1 MPDRCRVE
9 DLFDWEAVAKE
20 TKMSPEA
27 LLDATFG
34 PGPRRAGLLRTRRGT
49 AQWPLTEE
57 GRRQL
62 GVLVIPDFVQG
73 MKKPRFW
80 VISSILKLEQGFP
93 GKNEKVDKSK
103 AFTELPSALDSI
115 RSRLQRLLRFDDF
128 DADTVNDAGVA
139 ESLRRYA
146 MSAATRGGRQGALS
160 QAFVQRYELDGD
172 EMTSNRKQALGMHFD
187 SRNANAEVVIGLSL
201 GEDQGHIFFSRSG
214 PHKGQPFPLS
224 LALEER
230 GDGILVELP
239 RRALYM
245 FYGFARYHLRH
256 GVPWHHDA
264 ARGGYRR
271 VTVTLRS
278 VPRPMPA
285 APAAKR
291 RRKDGEDAKQRRLME
306 MLQSFAQPL
315 EKAAPLIDLTD

>member
-1 MPDRCRVE
+1 MSSPVAALCAPDALFAALAKHPRVTAGDGHPMPDRCRVE

-34 PGPRRAGLLRTRRGT
+34 PGPRRAGLLRTRRRT
-49 AQWPLTEE
+49 APWPLTEE

-62 GVLVIPDFVQG
+62 GVLVIPDFVQEDEET
-73 MKKPRFW
+73 K
-80 VISSILKLEQGFP
+80 ILGDFFDSETRAGLPWEEREGGGYHASFGPTFIPKSGY
-93 GKNEKVDKSK
+93 KVDKSK

-128 DADTVNDAGVA
+128 DAVNDAGVA

-172 EMTSNRKQALGMHFD
+172 EMTCNRKQALGMHFD

-224 LALEER
+224 LAKALEER

-239 RRALYM
+239 QRAAVL
-245 FYGFARYHLRH
+245 
-256 GVPWHHDA
+256 
-264 ARGGYRR
+264 
-271 VTVTLRS
+271 S
-278 VPRPMPA
+278 VSDRNVLSTE
-285 APAAKR
+285 APS
-291 RRKDGEDAKQRRLME
+291 Q
-306 MLQSFAQPL
+306 F
-315 EKAAPLIDLTD
+315 